1 MFGMRIAVLDRE
13 KCHPESCGYVCMRFC
28 PGVRMGEET
37 IKPGEKE
44 KETEQAFP
52 VISEKLCRGC
62 GICIKKCPHHAIEII
77 NLPEEMGK
85 PLHQY
90 GENAFRIYGFPSLSG
105 GITALVGPNG
115 IGKSTIL
122 KILAG
127 SIVPN
132 LGDLEKSSWEKVIGS
147 FRGKI
152 EQSYFDRI
160 MKGEARVAYKPQD
173 VDRIPKE
180 FAGNVRDLLKK
191 TDERKAFA
199 STVKS
204 LELEN
209 TLDKELGELSGGE
222 LQRVAIAAAI
232 MRKADFYFFDEPSS
246 FLDVRQR
253 LRAAAAIKGLRGC
266 VLLVEHDLA
275 VLDYLADYVH
285 VLYGK
290 PGVYGV
296 VSTPKAARV
305 GINEFLD
312 GFLKAENTRIRDY
325 AIRFEV
331 KPPAS
336 EWKSKKT
343 RAYGSFGK
351 KYPHFSLLAEGGE
364 LREGEVVGILGP
376 NAIGKSTFMKILAG
390 VEKQDSGEPGFKAR
404 ISYKPQYITTDYK
417 GTALDL
423 VSSEDLDR
431 GFFESEI
438 KRFVED
444 LFEKSVAHLSGGEL
458 QRLSIA
464 IALSK
469 NADVCLL
476 DEPSAFLDVEQRLAL
491 AQLVKRVAEKR
502 EITTLVV
509 DHDIVFQDLVA
520 NRIAVFEGT
529 PGAEGVARAPE
540 DMHAGMNRF
549 LKDVGVTF
557 RRDPDSGRPRT
568 NKPGSQKDESQ
579 KAKGEYYYMFE

>member
-1 MFGMRIAVLDRE
+1 MRIAVLDRE

-37 IKPGEKE
+37 ITAGEKA
-44 KETEQAFP
+44 KETGQAFP

-62 GICIKKCPHHAIEII
+62 GICVKKCPSHAIEII

-90 GENAFRIYGFPSLSG
+90 GVNAFRIYGFPSISKG
-105 GITALVGPNG
+105 VTALVGPNG

-132 LGDLEKSSWEKVIGS
+132 LGDLEKSSWENVIEH

-152 EQSYFDRI
+152 TQAYFEKVK
-160 MKGEARVAYKPQD
+160 KGEARVAYKPQD
-173 VDRIPKE
+173 VDRIPKS
-180 FAGNVRDLLKK
+180 FSGKVGGLLRK
-191 TDERKAFA
+191 TDDRGAFA
-199 STVKS
+199 SIAKK

-209 TLDKELGELSGGE
+209 CLDKKLGELSGGE
-222 LQRVAIAAAI
+222 LQRVAIAATA
-232 MRKADFYFFDEPSS
+232 MRESDFYFFDEPSS

-253 LRAAAAIKGLRGC
+253 LNAASVIKGLGGC
-266 VLLVEHDLA
+266 VLVVEHDLA

-296 VSTPKAARV
+296 VSAPKSARV
-305 GINEFLD
+305 GINEFLE
-312 GFLKAENTRIRDY
+312 GFLKAENTRIREY
-325 AIRFEV
+325 PIRFEV

-336 EWKSKKT
+336 EWKGKKT
-343 RAYGSFGK
+343 KAYGAFGK
-351 KYPHFSLLAEGGE
+351 MYPAFSLAVEAGE
-364 LREGEVVGILGP
+364 LREGEVLGILGP

-390 VEKQDSGEPGFKAR
+390 VEKQDTGDPEFKAK
-404 ISYKPQYITTDYK
+404 IAYKPQYITSDFP
-417 GTALDL
+417 GTALEMVMEGDI
-423 VSSEDLDR
+423 DR
-431 GFFESEI
+431 EFFESEI

-444 LFEKSVAHLSGGEL
+444 LFEKKVVHLSGGEL

-464 IALSK
+464 IALSR
-469 NADVCLL
+469 NADACLL

-509 DHDIVFQDLVA
+509 DHDIVFQDFVA
-520 NRIAVFEGT
+520 NRISVFEGT
-529 PGAEGVARAPE
+529 PGKEGVAHAPE
-540 DMHAGMNRF
+540 EVHTGMNRF

-557 RRDPDSGRPRT
+557 RRDPDSGRPRS
-568 NKPGSQKDESQ
+568 NKPGSQKDGAQ